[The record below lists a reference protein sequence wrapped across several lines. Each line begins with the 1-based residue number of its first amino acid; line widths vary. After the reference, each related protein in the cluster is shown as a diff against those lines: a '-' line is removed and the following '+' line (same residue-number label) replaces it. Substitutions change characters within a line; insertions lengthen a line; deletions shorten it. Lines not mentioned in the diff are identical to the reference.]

1 MTDTTASLRH
11 RIDGAAELK
20 TVVRTM
26 KAQAAAAITQYERS
40 VIALADYQR
49 VVELGLSATLR
60 DMEIATVLPDATG
73 TRQVSGIGAVVFGS
87 DQGLVGRFNDVIADH
102 AVATLAAG
110 SRVAR
115 VWGVGARV
123 QARLAE
129 SGFTMSGAFAV
140 PGTVAAIT
148 SLVGRILLQTEVMRT
163 REPNSELYLIYN
175 RPTTA
180 AMYTPVSQRLL
191 PLDASWRRR
200 MLEQHWP
207 KGSLP
212 EVLGTTTTT
221 LQALIGE
228 YLFVSLFRAAA
239 ESLASENASRLSAMQ
254 RAEKSIDE
262 RLTDLNATFHRLR
275 QSSIDEELFD
285 VISGFEALSK

>member
-11 RIDGAAELK
+11 RIDGAAELR

-26 KAQAAAAITQYERS
+26 KAQAAVAITQYDRS
-40 VIALADYQR
+40 VIALADYQK
-49 VVELGLSATLR
+49 VVELGLSASLKE
-60 DMEIATVLPDATG
+60 MELVAAAPNASRIK
-73 TRQVSGIGAVVFGS
+73 QVKGMGAVVFGS

-102 AVATLAAG
+102 AIATLAAR
-110 SRVAR
+110 SRDFR
-115 VWGVGARV
+115 IWGVGARV

-129 SGFTMSGAFAV
+129 AGFTLSGSFAV
-140 PGTVAAIT
+140 PGTVQAIT
-148 SLVGRILLQTEVMRT
+148 SLVGQILLQTELLHA
-163 REPNSELYLIYN
+163 REPASELYLFFN
-175 RPTTA
+175 RPTA
-180 AMYTPVSQRLL
+180 AVTYTPVSQRLL
-191 PLDASWRRR
+191 PLDAAWHRR
-200 MLEQHWP
+200 MLETHWP
-207 KGSLP
+207 KRSLP
-212 EVLGTTTTT
+212 EVLGVTATT
-221 LQALIGE
+221 LKALIGE

-262 RLTDLNATFHRLR
+262 RLIDMNATFHRLR

>member
-11 RIDGAAELK
+11 RIDGAAELG

-26 KAQAAAAITQYERS
+26 KAQAAAAIAQYERS
-40 VIALADYQR
+40 VIALADYQT
-49 VVELGLSATLR
+49 VVELGLSAVLK
-60 DMEIATVLPDATG
+60 DMEIAATPPNAAR
-73 TRQVSGIGAVVFGS
+73 TRQLSGMGAVVFGS

-102 AVATLAAG
+102 AIATLAAD

-123 QARLAE
+123 QARLVEA
-129 SGFTMSGAFAV
+129 GFTMSGSFGV
-140 PGTVAAIT
+140 PGTVQAIT
-148 SLVGRILLQTEVMRT
+148 SLVGRILLQTEVMRAQ
-163 REPNSELYLIYN
+163 EPASELYLIYN

-180 AMYTPVSQRLL
+180 ATYAPVSQRLL
-191 PLDASWRRR
+191 PLDAIWNRR
-200 MLEQHWP
+200 MLEKHWP
-207 KGSLP
+207 KRSIP
-212 EVLGTTTTT
+212 EVLGATATT

-254 RAEKSIDE
+254 RAEKSIEE

-285 VISGFEALSK
+285 VVSGFEALSK